1 MIQEQIQSTML
12 SFKGD
17 CSMVLCQVSFSL
29 VLFLLVYFFA
39 LFMIMFLMVK
49 INFDILRILEE
60 KFVPSILLFCI
71 IYDNVS
77 DG

>member
-29 VLFLLVYFFA
+29 VFFLLVYFFA

-49 INFDILRILEE
+49 INFDILRIL
-60 KFVPSILLFCI
+60 
-71 IYDNVS
+71 
-77 DG
+77 

>member
-17 CSMVLCQVSFSL
+17 CFMVLCQVSFSL
-29 VLFLLVYFFA
+29 VFFLLVYFFA

-49 INFDILRILEE
+49 INFDILRIL
-60 KFVPSILLFCI
+60 
-71 IYDNVS
+71 
-77 DG
+77 